1 MKQRIMSKRI
11 ITLLFTVLSSLSF
24 AQNVEGLE
32 IEHFA
37 TRTSPHAQ
45 YLRYTYEYNG
55 LPILEHQRLEI
66 KTLEGEHVKSKST
79 LNEDALS
86 ALNLSLTGP
95 YLVWRNNSWL
105 SVRPDT
111 TNNGKD
117 HLVRLYN
124 TSNEIIDEI
133 DLNLHFN
140 DTAVQVRVFNPDP
153 LTPSGLSYGGSY
165 VDMNDGNASVL
176 DSLTI
181 LDSVQVNVINDTVRL
196 ENSYLKVLDFDAPYI
211 AISTDPNNWVSGR
224 ATDEFEQVMVTY
236 HITKQNEYLNA
247 LGYGNILNYAIHV
260 DPQALNGQD
269 NSMFNWG
276 TNPPRLFFGEGGVD
290 DAEDADVII
299 HELGHAIS
307 HGAAPASTNGDERRT
322 FDEALGDYFAER
334 YGRMIGVQ
342 STRVF
347 DWDGNNTF
355 WNGRSATY
363 DGLKDYNTI
372 TSYWNIYEHTD
383 LMVSAMLEFSAD
395 PMVNDSIADKIV
407 LESLYQLMSFQSLR
421 EIAENMLSAD
431 SLVNG
436 AGYNTAIYSAF
447 GSPKNILLP
456 IGQQEQTIVGSSPFI
471 SVENEPKVLLPAGE
485 PFTFKIYDLSG
496 RLLRD
501 GSASRSMLLEST
513 DQIIHLTN
521 EKGETIVLKRP

>member
-1 MKQRIMSKRI
+1 MSKRI
-11 ITLLFTVLSSLSF
+11 ITLLCTVLSSISF

-32 IEHFA
+32 FEHFA
-37 TRTSPHAQ
+37 TRVSPHAQ
-45 YLRYTYEYNG
+45 YIRYTYTYNG
-55 LPILEHQRLEI
+55 LPILEHQRLEM
-66 KTLEGEHVKSKST
+66 KTLDGQHLKTKSS

-95 YLVWRNNSWL
+95 YLVWRNNSWM

-111 TNNGKD
+111 TNNGVD
-117 HLVRLYN
+117 HFVSLYN
-124 TSNEIIDEI
+124 ANNELVEEI

-140 DTAVQVRVFNPDP
+140 DTTIQVRVFNPDP
-153 LTPSGLSYGGSY
+153 LTPYNLSYGGSY

-181 LDSVQVNVINDTVRL
+181 LDSVTVNVFNDTVRL
-196 ENSYLKVLDFDAPYI
+196 ENSYIKVLDFDAPYI
-211 AISTDPNNWVSGR
+211 AISTDPNNWISGR
-224 ATDEFEQVMVTY
+224 ATDEFEQVMVAY
-236 HITKQNEYLNA
+236 HITKQNEYLDA
-247 LGYGNILNYAIHV
+247 LGYGTILNYAIHV

-276 TNPPRLFFGEGGVD
+276 TTPPRLFFGEGGVD

-342 STRVF
+342 SSRIF

-355 WNGRSATY
+355 WNGRSASY
-363 DGLKDYNTI
+363 DGIKDYNTI

-395 PMVNDSIADKIV
+395 PTVNDSIADRIV
-407 LESLYQLMSFQSLR
+407 LESLFQLVSFQSLR

-436 AGYNTAIYSAF
+436 AAYNSAIYSAF
-447 GSPKNILLP
+447 GSPKNILAPL
-456 IGQQEQTIVGSSPFI
+456 GQEELLHEGSSPFV
-471 SVENEPKVLLPAGE
+471 SVENESKVILPSGQSYIYS
-485 PFTFKIYDLSG
+485 IYDLTG
-496 RLLRD
+496 RILRE
-501 GSASRSMLLEST
+501 GSTSRTILLEPNE
-513 DQIIHLTN
+513 QLIHLTN
-521 EKGETIVLKRP
+521 EHGETIVLKKP

>member
-1 MKQRIMSKRI
+1 MSRRI
-11 ITLLFTVLSSLSF
+11 ITLLFTVVSSLSF

-32 IEHFA
+32 FEHFA
-37 TRTSPHAQ
+37 TRTSPYAQ
-45 YLRYTYEYNG
+45 YLRYTYTFNE

-66 KTLEGEHVKSKST
+66 KTLEGQHLKSKSS
-79 LNEDALS
+79 LKEDALS
-86 ALNLSLTGP
+86 ALNSNLTGP

-111 TNNGKD
+111 TNNGVD
-117 HLVRLYN
+117 HFVRLYN
-124 TSNEIIDEI
+124 ASNEIVDEI

-140 DTAVQVRVFNPDP
+140 DTTVQVRVFNPDP
-153 LTPSGLSYGGSY
+153 LTPNNLSYGGSY
-165 VDMNDGNASVL
+165 VDMNDGNASIL

-181 LDSVQVNVINDTVRL
+181 LDSVTVDVINDTVRL

-224 ATDEFEQVMVTY
+224 ATDEFEQVMVAY

-247 LGYGNILNYAIHV
+247 LGYGTILNYAIHV

-342 STRVF
+342 STRIF
-347 DWDGNNTF
+347 DWDGNNSF
-355 WNGRSATY
+355 WNGRSAIY
-363 DGLKDYNTI
+363 DGVKDYNTI
-372 TSYWNIYEHTD
+372 TSYWNIYQHTD

-395 PMVNDSIADKIV
+395 PAVNDSIADKIV

-436 AGYNTAIYSAF
+436 AAYNTAIYNAF
-447 GSPKNILLP
+447 GSPKNILSP
-456 IGQQEQTIVGSSPFI
+456 IGQEEISFNPTSPFV
-471 SVENEPKVLLPAGE
+471 SLENEPKVMLPLGE
-485 PFTFKIYDLSG
+485 RYNYMIYDLSG
-496 RLLRD
+496 RLLRE
-501 GSASRSMLLEST
+501 GSAYGSILLNPS

-521 EKGETIVLKRP
+521 ERGKTTVLKRP

>member
-1 MKQRIMSKRI
+1 MSKRI
-11 ITLLFTVLSSLSF
+11 ITLLCTVLSSISF

-32 IEHFA
+32 FEHFA

-45 YLRYTYEYNG
+45 YLRYTYTYNG
-55 LPILEHQRLEI
+55 LPILEHQRLEVKTLDGEHI
-66 KTLEGEHVKSKST
+66 KTKSS
-79 LNEDALS
+79 LNNVASS
-86 ALNLSLTGP
+86 ALNSSLKGP
-95 YLVWRNNSWL
+95 FLVWRNNSWQ

-111 TNNGKD
+111 TNNGVD
-117 HLVRLYN
+117 HFVRLYN
-124 TSNEIIDEI
+124 YDNEVIEEI
-133 DLNLHFN
+133 NLNLHFN
-140 DTAVQVRVFNPDP
+140 DTTVQVRVFNPDP
-153 LTPSGLSYGGSY
+153 LTPNNLSYGGSY

-181 LDSVQVNVINDTVRL
+181 LDSVTVNVLNDTVRL

-211 AISTDPNNWVSGR
+211 AISTDPNNWISGR
-224 ATDEFEQVMVTY
+224 ATDEFEQVMVAY
-236 HITKQNEYLNA
+236 HITKQNEYLDA
-247 LGYGNILNYAIHV
+247 LGYGTILNYAIHV

-276 TNPPRLFFGEGGVD
+276 TTPPRLFFGEGGVD

-342 STRVF
+342 SSRIF

-355 WNGRSATY
+355 WNGRSASY
-363 DGLKDYNTI
+363 DGIKDYNTI

-395 PMVNDSIADKIV
+395 ATVNDSIADKIV

-436 AGYNTAIYSAF
+436 AAYNSAIYSAF
-447 GSPKNILLP
+447 GSPKNILAPL
-456 IGQQEQTIVGSSPFI
+456 GQEELDEEKLTAHI
-471 SVENEPKVLLPAGE
+471 SLQGTPKVLLPSDGE
-485 PFTFKIYDLSG
+485 HQFKIFDLSG
-496 RLLRD
+496 RLLRE
-501 GSASRSMLLEST
+501 GFTKTSILLRPK

-521 EKGETIVLKRP
+521 EHGETIVLKKP